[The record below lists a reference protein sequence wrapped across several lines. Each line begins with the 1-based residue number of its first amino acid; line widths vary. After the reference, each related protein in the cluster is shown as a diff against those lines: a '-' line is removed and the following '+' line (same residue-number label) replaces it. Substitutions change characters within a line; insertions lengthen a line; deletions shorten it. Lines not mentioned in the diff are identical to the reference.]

1 MKHFFWLQSKLF
13 RLSNIKI
20 VSKVSEVGTEG
31 GGFIVWDE
39 MHQDNLGFSISY
51 PTMKEAVAVHSALI
65 EALEN
70 EHYG

>member
-1 MKHFFWLQSKLF
+1 MKHFFWLQSNLF

-20 VSKVSEVGTEG
+20 ISKVSEVGIEG

-39 MHQDNLGFSISY
+39 MHQDNLGFSVNY

-65 EALEN
+65 EAMEN
-70 EHYG
+70 EPHG